1 MSTTKREP
9 STGRAFAVPLAVIL
23 GLLAVHWVISD
34 WSALPRLISSTLGS
48 THEAPIKPAII
59 ARHESDARRHG
70 PGPYQTTSLLTHGC
84 PLTPP

>member
-48 THEAPIKPAII
+48 TH
-59 ARHESDARRHG
+59 
-70 PGPYQTTSLLTHGC
+70 
-84 PLTPP
+84 